1 MSRISEK
8 AIGMFNIVQV
18 KGDDAGGYYGTQANY
33 YLGGEAPSNWVGQG
47 AAAIGLKGP
56 VDPAAFL
63 SVCYP
68 ACAKAGT

>member
-33 YLGGEAPSNWVGQG
+33 YLGGEAPSN
-47 AAAIGLKGP
+47 
-56 VDPAAFL
+56 
-63 SVCYP
+63 
-68 ACAKAGT
+68 